1 VVKKIESN
9 YIYYF
14 KKPRQNINMDTN
26 MHTTQVGF
34 TSTLEV
40 KRCHPDAMLPTRQ
53 TEGSAGYDLH
63 CVEDAVIPA
72 RGQVLMST
80 GIAIKL
86 PYGTYGRIAPRS
98 GMSVKGTMVGAGVI
112 DFDFRGHIKVL
123 MFNMTDVDITI
134 QKQDRIAQLIIERI
148 DLPLVKE
155 VDSLD
160 RTQRGGGGFGSTG
173 L

>member
-1 VVKKIESN
+1 MN
-9 YIYYF
+9 YF
-14 KKPRQNINMDTN
+14 KNRGKTTTMDTN

-40 KRCHPDAMLPTRQ
+40 QRCHSDAMIPARQ
-53 TEGSAGYDLH
+53 TAGSAGYDLY
-63 CVEDAVIPA
+63 CVENAILPA
-72 RGQVLMST
+72 RGQVLVST

-112 DFDFRGHIKVL
+112 DFDFRSTVQVL
-123 MFNMTDVDITI
+123 MFNMTDADITVR
-134 QKQDRIAQLIIERI
+134 KQDRIAQLIIERI

-160 RTQRGGGGFGSTG
+160 ETQRGGGGFGSTG